1 MWNDP
6 LQRAMA
12 WSLSVAVLMLVGK
25 IAAYSITGSTAILS
39 DATESII
46 HIVATGLAAWS
57 TWYAKQPPSPSHP
70 YGYGKIAYFSA
81 GFEGALI
88 LIAAFAIL
96 YQASLALWQ
105 GPELRQLDVGFF
117 VIATLSVVNLI
128 LGLYLIRTGKKH
140 NSLILI
146 ANGQH
151 VLTDMWTSAAVVV
164 GVGVVWLTG
173 VLWLD
178 PVFAI
183 LAAFHIMFNAF
194 SLMRKAFQGIM
205 EVVSSEDSQ
214 QVLATLE
221 EAVRDQ
227 QISGFH
233 QLRLRRVYNRVWV
246 EVHLLMPGSL
256 SVQDAHQQA
265 CLVESNIKS
274 LFSQDQVTI
283 TSHLEPKDHE
293 HHHPEGHAESMDAFE
308 AIVES
313 STKGSE

>member
-1 MWNDP
+1 MWKDP

-12 WSLSVAVLMLVGK
+12 WSLIVAVLMLVGK
-25 IAAYSITGSTAILS
+25 LTAYFVTGSTAILS
-39 DATESII
+39 DATESVI

-88 LIAAFAIL
+88 LLAAFAIM
-96 YQASLALWQ
+96 YQAGMALWV
-105 GPELRQLDVGFF
+105 GPQLRKLDVGFF
-117 VIATLSVVNLI
+117 VIATLSVVNLV

-140 NSLILI
+140 NSLILV

-164 GVGVVWLTG
+164 GVGVVWATG
-173 VLWLD
+173 ILFLD
-178 PVFAI
+178 PLFAI
-183 LAAFHIMFNAF
+183 AAALHIMYSAV
-194 SLMRKAFQGIM
+194 SLMRRSFLGMM
-205 EVVSSEDSQ
+205 EAVEPEESQ
-214 QVLATLE
+214 KVLDTLE
-221 EAVRDQ
+221 LAVEQQ

-246 EVHLLMPGSL
+246 EVHLLMSGSISVEAAHQRACRVEAEIGSL
-256 SVQDAHQQA
+256 FPQDH
-265 CLVESNIKS
+265 
-274 LFSQDQVTI
+274 VTI

-293 HHHPEGHAESMDAFE
+293 QAHPDGHSDSVDAF
-308 AIVES
+308 AVEE
-313 STKGSE
+313 TF